1 MGKSE
6 EKQIKQRAHKATDS
20 ESKHK
25 NKPSFDATN
34 FEATD
39 KRGTHDSRWHDHFR
53 QLCGY
58 KVQFG
63 HCRVPQKYTAN
74 PKLGSWVQKQRT
86 RYREFQE
93 GKASPMTKQRIRD
106 LEIIRFDWGTSRT
119 DSETIWSMRFQQLL
133 EFKSQ
138 YGHCV
143 VPIKYTAHPKLGSWV
158 SSQRYQY
165 RLYKEG
171 KSSAMTE
178 ERVRELESLGVEWL
192 RGKTNYST
200 SIWSVR
206 LQEIREFKMKF
217 GHCLVP
223 QQYAANPML
232 GHWVSDQRRNYE
244 LHQEGKPSTLTE
256 ERLREL
262 ERVGVEWGTSK
273 TD

>member
-1 MGKSE
+1 MQTKKG
-6 EKQIKQRAHKATDS
+6 AHKATADGD
-20 ESKHK
+20 SKHKK

-158 SSQRYQY
+158 SSQRCQY
-165 RLYKEG
+165 RLYEEG
-171 KSSAMTE
+171 KPTTMTE
-178 ERVRELESLGVEWL
+178 ERIRELEKVGFEWNTS
-192 RGKTNYST
+192 KSDFK
-200 SIWSVR
+200 SIWR
-206 LQEIREFKMKF
+206 GRFKQLTRFKAQF

-223 QQYAANPML
+223 QHYAANPIL